1 MTNSTVT
8 LLGNY
13 DLNGN
18 TLNNAV
24 IQNGMAYLPA
34 GEQGLFL
41 VDVKNPSSPK
51 LVKQID
57 SLGYVYDV
65 TVSGKT
71 AFVVNETE
79 GLTLVDVSNPAQ
91 AKTLSTFTDS
101 ISNLQQVAV
110 VENTAYLADWEKG
123 LLTVDV
129 SNLYTPQLS
138 GVLAISH
145 AKNIVLARNNT
156 LALIVSDSTELM
168 IVDIKNATSPKKLG
182 SIKLGN
188 DVHEISV
195 VDDNVIAVAAGLEGL
210 KIVNI
215 SEPSAPKLVGN
226 LSLNV
231 ANAVTTLDKQHVALA
246 NDVKG
251 LVVVDVSNPAA
262 PKPTDTFANAI
273 GAATEI
279 TLDGSNIY
287 LVNNSADKSNL
298 QILSAPSSTA
308 STPSL
313 PVNPPISKTPI
324 YTLSV
329 DKKTVNEGDTVTLT
343 LTTKNV
349 AAGTEV
355 PFKFSG
361 KITAADIVGDS
372 LPVSKFV
379 IGTDGTAKIPVS
391 FKNND
396 AKEAAE
402 TLIVTLDTDKTKKIT
417 VTVNDAT
424 PTEKAAFQMTKGN
437 TSFNGTGETAD
448 NVKGSEI
455 DDSIYGGN
463 GNDTLKG
470 GAGNDKIDGYNDDDK
485 LFGEQD
491 NDTLIGGF
499 GNDSL
504 DGGEGDDS
512 LEGGAGNDTLN
523 GGSGAD
529 KMTGGEGDDYYFVDN
544 VGDTINEDTSTKG
557 GNDTVEISIN
567 LNQKDN
573 SSLFTGVENYILKY
587 DRDANVAGDDG
598 DNKITGGIG
607 NNHLFGNGGNDTL
620 IGDAGNDTLEGG
632 KGIDS
637 LVGGAGDDIYII
649 NNTEDEIVDTQGTNT
664 VKSSES
670 ITIVSYPSIN
680 NLELTGTKDI
690 NGTGNNNANTIDGND
705 SDNQLDGSKGN
716 DTLNGN
722 DGNDTLIG
730 GAGNNYLDG
739 GNGDA
744 DVALYLGSKND
755 YSDVKLVDGV
765 YSVTNIDS
773 GDIDTFKDVE
783 FIKFSDTE
791 LTPIGNTSNDVKLS
805 IADATIKEGGIAI
818 IELKLDGKP
827 TESFMVK
834 VSTAEITANAKTDY
848 TTFSQVVRF
857 GVDETSKQIKIQTT
871 QDKLVEETENFFVN
885 LTELNS
891 DKVQITND
899 SATVTIT
906 DDDLPTLS
914 ISDSK
919 IIEGDV
925 GKSSAEV
932 LVKLS
937 SAVTQDAI
945 VHYETIDGTAKKS
958 SDYTASVGDLTI
970 KKGETT
976 GKILIPIV
984 DDKVSEP
991 LENFI
996 VKLSNPQGA
1005 ILGTTTKAT
1014 VTITDNDVAS
1024 SSAMQ
1029 IELVG
1034 VETAGIL

>member
-18 TLNNAV
+18 TLNNAI
-24 IQNGMAYLPA
+24 IQNGVAYLPA

-51 LVKQID
+51 LVKQLD

-101 ISNLQQVAV
+101 LSNLQQVAV
-110 VENTAYLADWEKG
+110 VGNTAYLADWEKG

-129 SNLYTPQLS
+129 SNLYTPQLL

-156 LALIVSDSTELM
+156 LALIVSDSTELV
-168 IVDIKNATSPKKLG
+168 IVDIKNTASPKKLG

-262 PKPTDTFANAI
+262 PKITDTVANTF

-298 QILSAPSSTA
+298 QILSAPA
-308 STPSL
+308 STPS
-313 PVNPPISKTPI
+313 VNPPISKTPI

-349 AAGTEV
+349 AVGTEV

-379 IGTDGTAKIPVS
+379 IGTDGTAKIPVG

-424 PTEKAAFQMTKGN
+424 PTEKAVFQMTKSN
-437 TSFNGTGETAD
+437 TTFQGKGTDAD

-470 GAGNDKIDGYNDDDK
+470 GTGNDKIDGYNDDDK

-512 LEGGAGNDTLN
+512 LEGDAGNDTLN

-544 VGDTINEDTSTKG
+544 IGDTINEDTSTKG
-557 GNDTVEISIN
+557 GNDTVEIRIS

-573 SSLFTGVENYILKY
+573 FSLFTGVENYILKY
-587 DRDANVAGDDG
+587 DRDADVAGDDG

-649 NNTEDEIVDTQGTNT
+649 NNTEDVIVDTEGVNKVQ
-664 VKSSES
+664 SSET

-680 NLELTGTKDI
+680 NLELTGIKAID
-690 NGTGNNNANTIDGND
+690 GTGNDNANIIDGND
-705 SDNQLDGSKGN
+705 NDNKLDGGRGK
-716 DTLNGN
+716 DTLFGN
-722 DGNDTLIG
+722 DGNDTLVG
-730 GAGNNYLDG
+730 GAGNNVLDG

-765 YSVTNIDS
+765 YSVTNIGS

-805 IADATIKEGGIAI
+805 VAAEVKIKEGGIAI

-827 TESFMVK
+827 TESFTVK
-834 VSTAEITANAKTDY
+834 VSTEDNSAKVKTDY
-848 TTFSQVVRF
+848 TTFSQVVTF

-885 LTELNS
+885 LTDLSS
-891 DKVQITND
+891 DKVQIANN

-984 DDKVSEP
+984 DDKASEP

>member
-1 MTNSTVT
+1 MTNATVT

-13 DLNGN
+13 DLNDN

-24 IQNGMAYLPA
+24 IQNGVAYLPA

-41 VDVKNPSSPK
+41 VDVKNPSNPK
-51 LVKQID
+51 LVKQLD

-91 AKTLSTFTDS
+91 AKMLSTFTDS
-101 ISNLQQVAV
+101 IGNVQQVAV
-110 VENTAYLADWEKG
+110 SGNTAYLVDWEKG

-129 SNLYTPQLS
+129 SNLYAPQLS

-156 LALIVSDSTELM
+156 LALIVSDSTELV
-168 IVDIKNATSPKKLG
+168 IVDIQNATSPKKLG

-188 DVHEISV
+188 DIHEISV
-195 VDDNVIAVAAGLEGL
+195 VDDNVVAVAAGLEGL

-226 LSLNV
+226 LPLNV
-231 ANAVTTLDKQHVALA
+231 ANAVATLDKQHVALA

-262 PKPTDTFANAI
+262 PKPTDTFANTI

-287 LVNNSADKSNL
+287 LVNNSANKSNL
-298 QILSAPSSTA
+298 QILSAYSSTV
-308 STPSL
+308 STP
-313 PVNPPISKTPI
+313 SKTPI

-329 DKKTVNEGDTVTLT
+329 DKKTVNEGDTATLT
-343 LTTKNV
+343 LTTQNV
-349 AAGTEV
+349 AVGTEV

-391 FKNND
+391 FKSND
-396 AKEAAE
+396 AKETAE
-402 TLIVTLDTDKTKKIT
+402 TLIVTLDANKAKKIT

-424 PTEKAAFQMTKGN
+424 PTEKVATQLTKSN
-437 TSFNGTGETAD
+437 TAFNGTGEIAD

-455 DDSIYGGN
+455 ADSIYGGN

-523 GGSGAD
+523 GGNGAD
-529 KMTGGEGDDYYFVDN
+529 KMTGGEGDDYYFIDN
-544 VGDTINEDTSTKG
+544 IGDTINEDTSSKG
-557 GNDTVEISIN
+557 GKDTVEISIN

-573 SSLFTGVENYILKY
+573 FSLFTGVENYILKY
-587 DRDANVAGDDG
+587 DRDADMAGDDG

-637 LVGGAGDDIYII
+637 LVGGAGDDTYVI

-664 VKSSES
+664 VQSSET

-680 NLELTGTKDI
+680 NLELTSTKAID
-690 NGTGNNNANTIDGND
+690 GTGNDNANIIDGND
-705 SDNQLDGSKGN
+705 SDNKLDGGKGN
-716 DTLNGN
+716 DSLNGG
-722 DGNDTLIG
+722 DGNDTLVG
-730 GAGNNYLDG
+730 GSGNNKLDG

-744 DVALYLGSKND
+744 DVALYSGSKND

-765 YSVTNIDS
+765 YSVTNINS
-773 GDIDTFKDVE
+773 GDVDTFNGIE

-791 LTPIGNTSNDVKLS
+791 LTPIGNRSNEVKLS
-805 IADATIKEGGIAI
+805 IADTTIKEGGIAF

-827 TESFMVK
+827 TESFSVK
-834 VSTAEITANAKTDY
+834 VSTEDNSAKVKTDY
-848 TTFSQVVRF
+848 TAVSQVVTF
-857 GVDETSKQIKIQTT
+857 GVDETSKQIKIQIT
-871 QDKLVEETENFFVN
+871 QDKLVEDTENFFVN
-885 LTELNS
+885 LTDLIS

-919 IIEGDV
+919 INEGDV

-932 LVKLS
+932 MVKLS
-937 SAVTQDAI
+937 NVVTQDVI

-958 SDYTASVGDLTI
+958 SDYAASVGDLTI
-970 KKGETT
+970 RKGENT

-1005 ILGTTTKAT
+1005 ILGATTKAT
-1014 VTITDNDVAS
+1014 VTITDNDSSASS